1 MNLSKEQSPKLE
13 TMSCEPHWPSMFD
26 FAISKTMSNVPVN
39 EGQALIVEM
48 LEYGK
53 RLYLAS
59 NEGEGETEGEQ

>member
-13 TMSCEPHWPSMFD
+13 TMSYEPHWPRMFD
-26 FAISKTMSNVPVN
+26 AARMITMSKVPVN

-53 RLYLAS
+53 HLYLAS
-59 NEGEGETEGEQ
+59 EEEEGETEGEQ

>member
-1 MNLSKEQSPKLE
+1 MNLSKEQEPIE
-13 TMSCEPHWPSMFD
+13 TISCEPHWPSMFD
-26 FAISKTMSNVPVN
+26 LAISKTMSNVPVN

-59 NEGEGETEGEQ
+59 NEGEGETE

>member
-1 MNLSKEQSPKLE
+1 
-13 TMSCEPHWPSMFD
+13 MFD
-26 FAISKTMSNVPVN
+26 LARRITMSNVPVN

-59 NEGEGETEGEQ
+59 EEEEGETQ

>member
-1 MNLSKEQSPKLE
+1 MNISNEQSPKLE
-13 TMSCEPHWPSMFD
+13 TMSCEPHWPGMFD
-26 FAISKTMSNVPVN
+26 LAVSKTMSNVPVN

-59 NEGEGETEGEQ
+59 EEDEGETEGEQ

>member
-1 MNLSKEQSPKLE
+1 
-13 TMSCEPHWPSMFD
+13 MSCEPHWPGMFD
-26 FAISKTMSNVPVN
+26 LAVSKTMSNVPVN

-59 NEGEGETEGEQ
+59 EEDEGETEGEQ

>member
-1 MNLSKEQSPKLE
+1 MNLSKEQEPKLE
-13 TMSCEPHWPSMFD
+13 TMSCEPHWPGMFD
-26 FAISKTMSNVPVN
+26 LAVSKTMSNVPVN

-59 NEGEGETEGEQ
+59 EEDEGETEGEQ

>member
-26 FAISKTMSNVPVN
+26 LARRITMSNVPVN

-59 NEGEGETEGEQ
+59 KEEEGETQ